1 MLGLACAFCQPQ
13 QFWQKIGEPNQQVLT
28 SLHSILISSGHI
40 LSTGRVAHMWSIEG
54 VMNVAR
60 FCLFLA

>member
-1 MLGLACAFCQPQ
+1 VPFASLSNFGK
-13 QFWQKIGEPNQQVLT
+13 KIGEPNQQVLT

-40 LSTGRVAHMWSIEG
+40 LSTGGVAHMWLIEG

>member
-13 QFWQKIGEPNQQVLT
+13 QSLQKIVEPNQQVLT
-28 SLHSILISSGHI
+28 FLQSILISSGHI
-40 LSTGRVAHMWSIEG
+40 LSTGGVAHMWLIEG
-54 VMNVAR
+54 VMSVAR